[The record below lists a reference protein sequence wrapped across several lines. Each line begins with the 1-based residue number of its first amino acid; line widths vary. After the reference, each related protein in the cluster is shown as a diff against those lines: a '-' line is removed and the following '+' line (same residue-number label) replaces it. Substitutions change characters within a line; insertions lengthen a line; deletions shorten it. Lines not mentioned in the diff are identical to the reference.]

1 MSLNKV
7 ILIGN
12 LTRNPE
18 PRKTGG
24 GTSVCGFDIA
34 VNRKF
39 KGANGEAKDEV
50 TFVSCEA
57 WGKTADN
64 VCQYLSKGSQVLIE
78 GRLKLDQWEKDGVK
92 KQRLSVVCETVQFLN
107 GKKSA
112 EKEAAGENFES
123 QSQPSS
129 SAEKPYDLPF

>member
-7 ILIGN
+7 FLIGN

-18 PRKTGG
+18 ARKTGG

-57 WGKTADN
+57 WGRTADN
-64 VCQYLSKGSQVLIE
+64 ACQYLAKGSQVLIE

-112 EKEAAGENFES
+112 EKEAAGENFET
-123 QSQPSS
+123 QSAPNS
-129 SAEKPYDLPF
+129 SAEKPDNLPF

>member
-7 ILIGN
+7 FLIGN
-12 LTRNPE
+12 LTKDPE
-18 PRKTGG
+18 ARKTSG

-34 VNRKF
+34 VNRRF
-39 KGANGEAKDEV
+39 KGANGEPKDEV

-57 WGKTADN
+57 WGKTAEN
-64 VCQYLSKGSQVLIE
+64 ICRYLSKGSQVLIE

-92 KQRLSVVCETVQFLN
+92 KQRLSVVCENVQFLN

-112 EKEAAGENFES
+112 EKEAAGENFET
-123 QSQPSS
+123 QSATNS
-129 SAEKPYDLPF
+129 SAEKPDDLPF

>member
-7 ILIGN
+7 FLIGN

-18 PRKTGG
+18 ARKTGG

-107 GKKSA
+107 SKKSA
-112 EKEAAGENFES
+112 EKEAAGENFET
-123 QSQPSS
+123 QSATNS
-129 SAEKPYDLPF
+129 SAEKPDEMPF

>member
-7 ILIGN
+7 YLIGN
-12 LTRNPE
+12 LTKDPE
-18 PRKTGG
+18 ARKTGG

-34 VNRKF
+34 VNRRF
-39 KGANGEAKDEV
+39 KGANGEPKDEV

-64 VCQYLSKGSQVLIE
+64 VCEYKKKGDPVLIE

-92 KQRLSVVCETVQFLN
+92 KQKLSVVCETVQFL
-107 GKKSA
+107 GSKKGA
-112 EKEAAGENFES
+112 EKEATGENFET
-123 QSQPSS
+123 QSAPTS
-129 SAEKPYDLPF
+129 SAEKPSDLPF